1 MGFDLLEF
9 FNLNLILMSHP
20 FSVIKLKEV
29 SNLLIRISLK
39 HVLVLLLVQQTEF
52 RAPYNCP
59 LIHNPHCIAHLL
71 IAIIPIFRN
80 S

>member
-1 MGFDLLEF
+1 MGFDLLEL

-29 SNLLIRISLK
+29 SNLLVRISLK
-39 HVLVLLLVQQTEF
+39 HVLILLLIQQTEF
-52 RAPYNCP
+52 RAPYNCS
-59 LIHNPHCIAHLL
+59 LIHDPHCITHLL
-71 IAIIPIFRN
+71 VAIIPVFWN